1 VAAAGKRSP
10 ARAAAAGGGL
20 PAADADDWASA
31 GEAAD
36 ADEAPAAAADWD
48 TGDGLPVADADHWP
62 TPADRAPDV
71 GGGLP
76 AADEAAEAAGAG
88 G

>member
-20 PAADADDWASA
+20 PAADAGEWASA
-31 GEAAD
+31 GEVAD
-36 ADEAPAAAADWD
+36 A
-48 TGDGLPVADADHWP
+48 GDGLPVADAGHWP